1 MQISEFN
8 YGLQST
14 KNKAYSFN
22 IDTAMAYRNEAG
34 VGKAVR
40 KSGIPRQE
48 IFITTKIP
56 AEIKNYMETI
66 ETIKKSLENLA
77 METIDLLLI
86 HAPKPSGKF
95 FIGFKKT
102 YFEENIAVWTAM
114 EEAYKSEYIKLDI
127 YKVGGYYGI
136 C

>member
-1 MQISEFN
+1 
-8 YGLQST
+8 
-14 KNKAYSFN
+14 
-22 IDTAMAYRNEAG
+22 
-34 VGKAVR
+34 
-40 KSGIPRQE
+40 
-48 IFITTKIP
+48 
-56 AEIKNYMETI
+56 
-66 ETIKKSLENLA
+66 

-95 FIGFKKT
+95 FIGSKKT